1 MRTLLTLVADVLT
14 SSTRISAVAI
24 LVVLT
29 MCGDVRSA
37 GPKIPDNKKLGTVY
51 NNDIN
56 IILNSLPG
64 RKTTPSDYK
73 AVVLDLL
80 DAGPGVLAQN
90 VGMPD
95 PVIYR
100 SKVAT
105 LWSKHYE
112 EVIRAMA
119 PKHSDISESS
129 IKQAL
134 VIDALVAAGTDPLA
148 ITIEA
153 CRERGVPIVASY
165 RMNAEDFY
173 GGELDMY
180 DFGRQNKDLRIAGHN
195 CLDPAHPEVYNH
207 RMAIFTEVANNY
219 DIDGI
224 EFDFKRW
231 YHMISDPHKN
241 HPVLT
246 RMVQLAGGEV
256 ALSRVIGDSKDALR
270 TFLAEAIETCQM
282 VVSTG
287 GVSMGRFDFVRDVM
301 LELGV
306 EERFWKVAQKPGK
319 PLFFGQSGS
328 VMVFGLPGNPVSA
341 LIIFMEYI
349 WPTLE
354 QFQGLR
360 PTGKLTAILAEPFP
374 VDGGK
379 HRFLFG
385 QVWLEEGCL
394 RAAPTRKLGS
404 HMLTSALGANAILD
418 APPGTGPLRA
428 EDPVSVRLLPWG
440 AIHAHRATP

>member
-1 MRTLLTLVADVLT
+1 MISVGEAHDLIQAALPAPVVESRAFTKVA
-14 SSTRISAVAI
+14 
-24 LVVLT
+24 
-29 MCGDVRSA
+29 GQ
-37 GPKIPDNKKLGTVY
+37 
-51 NNDIN
+51 
-56 IILNSLPG
+56 
-64 RKTTPSDYK
+64 
-73 AVVLDLL
+73 
-80 DAGPGVLAQN
+80 VLAQDIVAPHPQPRFTN
-90 VGMPD
+90 SAMDGFAVRAVDVQGASSEG
-95 PVIYR
+95 PV
-100 SKVAT
+100 
-105 LWSKHYE
+105 
-112 EVIRAMA
+112 
-119 PKHSDISESS
+119 
-129 IKQAL
+129 AL
-134 VIDALVAAGTDPLA
+134 TCVDVVAAGVEAKVTIGPGECAQIMTGAPLPA
-148 ITIEA
+148 GADAVVMVEQTSGYDQASVEVYHASQAGDNLRRAGEEVATGQVLITA
-153 CRERGVPIVASY
+153 GVRIGP
-165 RMNAEDFY
+165 
-173 GGELDMY
+173 GELGIIASCGLEQVQVYRGPTVALYGTGDELREP
-180 DFGRQNKDLRIAGHN
+180 GEDLLPGQI
-195 CLDPAHPEVYNH
+195 YNSN
-207 RMAIFTEVANNY
+207 I
-219 DIDGI
+219 
-224 EFDFKRW
+224 
-231 YHMISDPHKN
+231 
-241 HPVLT
+241 PVLT

-418 APPGTGPLRA
+418 APPGTRPLRA

-440 AIHAHRATP
+440 SIHARRATP

>member
-1 MRTLLTLVADVLT
+1 M
-14 SSTRISAVAI
+14 ISVGEAHELIQAA
-24 LVVLT
+24 LPAPVVE
-29 MCGDVRSA
+29 S
-37 GPKIPDNKKLGTVY
+37 
-51 NNDIN
+51 
-56 IILNSLPG
+56 
-64 RKTTPSDYK
+64 
-73 AVVLDLL
+73 
-80 DAGPGVLAQN
+80 
-90 VGMPD
+90 
-95 PVIYR
+95 
-100 SKVAT
+100 
-105 LWSKHYE
+105 
-112 EVIRAMA
+112 MA
-119 PKHSDISESS
+119 
-129 IKQAL
+129 
-134 VIDALVAAGTDPLA
+134 
-148 ITIEA
+148 
-153 CRERGVPIVASY
+153 
-165 RMNAEDFY
+165 
-173 GGELDMY
+173 
-180 DFGRQNKDLRIAGHN
+180 
-195 CLDPAHPEVYNH
+195 
-207 RMAIFTEVANNY
+207 FTEVAGQVLAQDIVAPHPQPRFTNSAMDGFAVRAVDVQGASSEGPVALTCVDVVAAGVEAKVTIGPGECAQIMTGAPLPAGADAVVIVEQTSGY
-219 DIDGI
+219 DQASVEVYHASQVGDNLRRAGEEVKTGQVLITAGVRIGPGELGI
-224 EFDFKRW
+224 IASCGLEQVQVYRGPTVALYGTGDELREPGEDLLPGQI
-231 YHMISDPHKN
+231 YNSNI
-241 HPVLT
+241 PVLT

-319 PLFFGQSGS
+319 PLFFGQRGS

-418 APPGTGPLRA
+418 APPGTGPLLA
-428 EDPVSVRLLPWG
+428 EDPISVRLLPWG
-440 AIHAHRATP
+440 SIHARRATP

>member
-1 MRTLLTLVADVLT
+1 M
-14 SSTRISAVAI
+14 ISVGEAHELIQAALPAPAVE
-24 LVVLT
+24 
-29 MCGDVRSA
+29 S
-37 GPKIPDNKKLGTVY
+37 
-51 NNDIN
+51 
-56 IILNSLPG
+56 
-64 RKTTPSDYK
+64 
-73 AVVLDLL
+73 
-80 DAGPGVLAQN
+80 
-90 VGMPD
+90 
-95 PVIYR
+95 
-100 SKVAT
+100 
-105 LWSKHYE
+105 
-112 EVIRAMA
+112 MA
-119 PKHSDISESS
+119 
-129 IKQAL
+129 
-134 VIDALVAAGTDPLA
+134 
-148 ITIEA
+148 
-153 CRERGVPIVASY
+153 
-165 RMNAEDFY
+165 
-173 GGELDMY
+173 
-180 DFGRQNKDLRIAGHN
+180 
-195 CLDPAHPEVYNH
+195 
-207 RMAIFTEVANNY
+207 FTEVAGQVLAQDIVAPHPQPRFTNSAMDGFAVRAVDVQGASSEGPVALTCVDVVAAGVEAKVTIGPGECAQIMTGAPLPAGADAVVMVEQTSGY
-219 DIDGI
+219 DQASVEVYHASQAGDNLRRAGEEVKTGQVLITAGVRIGPGELGI
-224 EFDFKRW
+224 IASCGLEQVQVYRGPTVALYGTGDELREPGEDLLPGQI
-231 YHMISDPHKN
+231 YNSNI
-241 HPVLT
+241 PVLT

-287 GVSMGRFDFVRDVM
+287 GVSVGRFDFVRDVM

>member
-1 MRTLLTLVADVLT
+1 M
-14 SSTRISAVAI
+14 ISVGEAHELIQAA
-24 LVVLT
+24 LPAPVVE
-29 MCGDVRSA
+29 S
-37 GPKIPDNKKLGTVY
+37 
-51 NNDIN
+51 
-56 IILNSLPG
+56 
-64 RKTTPSDYK
+64 
-73 AVVLDLL
+73 
-80 DAGPGVLAQN
+80 
-90 VGMPD
+90 
-95 PVIYR
+95 
-100 SKVAT
+100 
-105 LWSKHYE
+105 
-112 EVIRAMA
+112 MA
-119 PKHSDISESS
+119 
-129 IKQAL
+129 
-134 VIDALVAAGTDPLA
+134 
-148 ITIEA
+148 
-153 CRERGVPIVASY
+153 
-165 RMNAEDFY
+165 
-173 GGELDMY
+173 
-180 DFGRQNKDLRIAGHN
+180 
-195 CLDPAHPEVYNH
+195 
-207 RMAIFTEVANNY
+207 FTEVAGQVLAQDIVAPHPQPRFTNSAMDGFAVRAVDVQGASGEGPVALTCVDVVAAGVEAKVTIGPGECAQIMTGAPLPAGADAVVMVEQTSGY
-219 DIDGI
+219 DQASVEVYHASQAGDNLRRAGEEVKTGQVLITAGVRIGPGELGI
-224 EFDFKRW
+224 IASCGLEQVQVYRGPTVALYGTGDELREPGEDLLPGQI
-231 YHMISDPHKN
+231 YNSNI
-241 HPVLT
+241 PVLT

-440 AIHAHRATP
+440 AIHARRATP

>member
-1 MRTLLTLVADVLT
+1 M
-14 SSTRISAVAI
+14 ISVGEAHELIQAA
-24 LVVLT
+24 LPAPVVE
-29 MCGDVRSA
+29 S
-37 GPKIPDNKKLGTVY
+37 
-51 NNDIN
+51 
-56 IILNSLPG
+56 
-64 RKTTPSDYK
+64 
-73 AVVLDLL
+73 
-80 DAGPGVLAQN
+80 
-90 VGMPD
+90 
-95 PVIYR
+95 
-100 SKVAT
+100 
-105 LWSKHYE
+105 
-112 EVIRAMA
+112 MA
-119 PKHSDISESS
+119 
-129 IKQAL
+129 
-134 VIDALVAAGTDPLA
+134 
-148 ITIEA
+148 
-153 CRERGVPIVASY
+153 
-165 RMNAEDFY
+165 
-173 GGELDMY
+173 
-180 DFGRQNKDLRIAGHN
+180 
-195 CLDPAHPEVYNH
+195 
-207 RMAIFTEVANNY
+207 FTEVAGQVLAQDIVAPHPQPRFTNSAMDGFAVRAVDVQGASSEGPVALTCVDVVAAGVEAKVTIGPGECAQIMTGAPLPAGADAVVIVEQTSGY
-219 DIDGI
+219 DQASVEVYHASQAGDNLRRAGEEVKTGQVLITAGVRIGPGELGI
-224 EFDFKRW
+224 IASCGLEQVQVYRGPTVALYGTGDELREPGEDLLPGQI
-231 YHMISDPHKN
+231 YNSNI
-241 HPVLT
+241 PVLT

>member
-1 MRTLLTLVADVLT
+1 M
-14 SSTRISAVAI
+14 ISVGEAHELIQAA
-24 LVVLT
+24 LPAPVVE
-29 MCGDVRSA
+29 S
-37 GPKIPDNKKLGTVY
+37 
-51 NNDIN
+51 
-56 IILNSLPG
+56 
-64 RKTTPSDYK
+64 
-73 AVVLDLL
+73 
-80 DAGPGVLAQN
+80 
-90 VGMPD
+90 
-95 PVIYR
+95 
-100 SKVAT
+100 
-105 LWSKHYE
+105 
-112 EVIRAMA
+112 MA
-119 PKHSDISESS
+119 
-129 IKQAL
+129 
-134 VIDALVAAGTDPLA
+134 
-148 ITIEA
+148 
-153 CRERGVPIVASY
+153 
-165 RMNAEDFY
+165 
-173 GGELDMY
+173 
-180 DFGRQNKDLRIAGHN
+180 
-195 CLDPAHPEVYNH
+195 
-207 RMAIFTEVANNY
+207 FTEVAGQVLAQDIVAPHPQPRFTNSAMDGFAVRAVDVQGASSEGPVALTCVDVVAAGVEAKVTIGPGECAQIMTGAPLPAGADAVVIVEQTSGY
-219 DIDGI
+219 DQASVEVYHASQAGDNLRRAGEEVATGQVLITAGVRIGPGELGI
-224 EFDFKRW
+224 IASCGLEQVQVYRGPTVALYGTGDELREPGEDLLPGQI
-231 YHMISDPHKN
+231 YNSNI
-241 HPVLT
+241 PVLT

>member
-1 MRTLLTLVADVLT
+1 M
-14 SSTRISAVAI
+14 ISVGEAHELIQAALPAPAVE
-24 LVVLT
+24 
-29 MCGDVRSA
+29 S
-37 GPKIPDNKKLGTVY
+37 
-51 NNDIN
+51 
-56 IILNSLPG
+56 
-64 RKTTPSDYK
+64 
-73 AVVLDLL
+73 
-80 DAGPGVLAQN
+80 
-90 VGMPD
+90 
-95 PVIYR
+95 
-100 SKVAT
+100 
-105 LWSKHYE
+105 
-112 EVIRAMA
+112 MA
-119 PKHSDISESS
+119 
-129 IKQAL
+129 
-134 VIDALVAAGTDPLA
+134 
-148 ITIEA
+148 
-153 CRERGVPIVASY
+153 
-165 RMNAEDFY
+165 
-173 GGELDMY
+173 
-180 DFGRQNKDLRIAGHN
+180 
-195 CLDPAHPEVYNH
+195 
-207 RMAIFTEVANNY
+207 FTEVAGQVLAQDIVAPHPQPRFTNSAMDGFAVRAVDVQGASSEGPVALTCVDVVAAGVEAKVTIGPGECAQIMTGAPLPAGADAVVMVEQTSGY
-219 DIDGI
+219 DQASVEVYHASQAGDNLRRAGEEVKTGQVLITAGVRIGPGELGI
-224 EFDFKRW
+224 IASCGLEQVQVYRGPTVALYGTGDELREPGEDLLPGQI
-231 YHMISDPHKN
+231 YNSNI
-241 HPVLT
+241 PVLT

-440 AIHAHRATP
+440 AIHARRATP

>member
-1 MRTLLTLVADVLT
+1 M
-14 SSTRISAVAI
+14 ISVGEAHELIQAA
-24 LVVLT
+24 LPAPVVE
-29 MCGDVRSA
+29 S
-37 GPKIPDNKKLGTVY
+37 
-51 NNDIN
+51 
-56 IILNSLPG
+56 
-64 RKTTPSDYK
+64 
-73 AVVLDLL
+73 
-80 DAGPGVLAQN
+80 
-90 VGMPD
+90 
-95 PVIYR
+95 
-100 SKVAT
+100 
-105 LWSKHYE
+105 
-112 EVIRAMA
+112 MA
-119 PKHSDISESS
+119 
-129 IKQAL
+129 
-134 VIDALVAAGTDPLA
+134 
-148 ITIEA
+148 
-153 CRERGVPIVASY
+153 
-165 RMNAEDFY
+165 
-173 GGELDMY
+173 
-180 DFGRQNKDLRIAGHN
+180 
-195 CLDPAHPEVYNH
+195 
-207 RMAIFTEVANNY
+207 FTEVAGQVLAQDIVAPHPQPRFTNSAMDGFAVRAVDVQGASSEGPVALTCVDVVAAGVEAKVTIGPGECAQIMTGAPLPAGADAVVMVEQTSGY
-219 DIDGI
+219 DQASVEVYHASQAGDNLRRAGEEVKTGQVLITAGVRIGPGELGI
-224 EFDFKRW
+224 IASCGLEQVQVYRGPTVALYGTGDELREPGEDLLPGQI
-231 YHMISDPHKN
+231 YNSNI
-241 HPVLT
+241 PVLT

-440 AIHAHRATP
+440 AIHARRATP

>member
-1 MRTLLTLVADVLT
+1 M
-14 SSTRISAVAI
+14 ISVGEAHELIQAA
-24 LVVLT
+24 LPAPVVE
-29 MCGDVRSA
+29 S
-37 GPKIPDNKKLGTVY
+37 
-51 NNDIN
+51 
-56 IILNSLPG
+56 
-64 RKTTPSDYK
+64 
-73 AVVLDLL
+73 
-80 DAGPGVLAQN
+80 
-90 VGMPD
+90 
-95 PVIYR
+95 
-100 SKVAT
+100 
-105 LWSKHYE
+105 
-112 EVIRAMA
+112 MA
-119 PKHSDISESS
+119 
-129 IKQAL
+129 
-134 VIDALVAAGTDPLA
+134 
-148 ITIEA
+148 
-153 CRERGVPIVASY
+153 
-165 RMNAEDFY
+165 
-173 GGELDMY
+173 
-180 DFGRQNKDLRIAGHN
+180 
-195 CLDPAHPEVYNH
+195 
-207 RMAIFTEVANNY
+207 FTEVAGQVLAQDIVAPHPQPRFTNSAMDGFAVRAVDVQGASSEGPVALTCVDVVAAGVEAKVTIGPGECAQIMTGAPLPAGADAVVMVEQTSGY
-219 DIDGI
+219 DQASVEVYHASQAGDNLRRAGEEVKTGQVLITAGVRIGPGELGI
-224 EFDFKRW
+224 IASCGLEQVQVYRGPTVALYGTGDELREPGEDLLPGQI
-231 YHMISDPHKN
+231 YNSNI
-241 HPVLT
+241 PVLT

-287 GVSMGRFDFVRDVM
+287 GVSVGRFDFVRDVM